1 MTNEWLLMPNERLL
15 MPNEQLFQLFCQAKV
30 EFLAPGIVYHS
41 SMLISLVPL
50 ILLAYSHLNSSN
62 SGGL

>member
-1 MTNEWLLMPNERLL
+1 